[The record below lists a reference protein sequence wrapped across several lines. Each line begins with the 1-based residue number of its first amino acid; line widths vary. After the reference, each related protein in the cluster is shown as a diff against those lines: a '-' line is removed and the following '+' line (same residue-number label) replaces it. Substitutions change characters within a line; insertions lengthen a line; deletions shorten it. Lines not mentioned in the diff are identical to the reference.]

1 MKYNVTPSSFQAI
14 RIFSA
19 YLGRCDPKGG
29 DSPTTDDIDA
39 ISVLGV
45 GSNEWN
51 ISSIVSYYSGDDGFD
66 VENSAIT
73 LKYLRIVEP
82 KEDGLNITSSRVNIL
97 NSLEVDMGKSGK
109 KDRDIFD
116 LEPDEGQTYVRLEE
130 GCDVNISGVFG
141 DQLKLV
147 SSDLPQPNGDKYYA
161 FNGKL
166 VNGQTYVYSQKI
178 CKNAE
183 ISDDDSSNFPIL
195 KNIAYHWEILKNII

>member
-1 MKYNVTPSSFQAI
+1 
-14 RIFSA
+14 
-19 YLGRCDPKGG
+19 
-29 DSPTTDDIDA
+29 
-39 ISVLGV
+39 
-45 GSNEWN
+45 
-51 ISSIVSYYSGDDGFD
+51 
-66 VENSAIT
+66 
-73 LKYLRIVEP
+73 
-82 KEDGLNITSSRVNIL
+82 
-97 NSLEVDMGKSGK
+97 
-109 KDRDIFD
+109 

-195 KNIAYHWEILKNII
+195 KNIAYHWDILKNIML